1 MKIEMRVT
9 SRDGD
14 QVAEVSY
21 RLVEGLTRTVLSSG
35 VCSEPRA
42 FNRHSRIV
50 KPRAASA
57 ENQGM
62 PIFKKKRDFVNFS
75 LKKKTPY
82 QRDGLLIF

>member
-50 KPRAASA
+50 KTRGIRGA
-57 ENQGM
+57 QGM
-62 PIFKKKRDFVNFS
+62 PISVRKKINK
-75 LKKKTPY
+75 
-82 QRDGLLIF
+82 